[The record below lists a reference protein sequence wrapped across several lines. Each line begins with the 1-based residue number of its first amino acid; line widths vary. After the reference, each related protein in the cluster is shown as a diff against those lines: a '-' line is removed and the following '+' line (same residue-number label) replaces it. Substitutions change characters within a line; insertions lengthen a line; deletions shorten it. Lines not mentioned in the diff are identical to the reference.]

1 MLLVIHCTALH
12 CICNS
17 SEAAEEAE
25 DRLSMESDKRYKR
38 QEEEEEEGRLFDVH
52 SAVAVALIVVV
63 GTVLTVAVM
72 QLYIISESMSEK
84 SRRDVFNHQRQ
95 QRQTSS

>member
-1 MLLVIHCTALH
+1 
-12 CICNS
+12 
-17 SEAAEEAE
+17 
-25 DRLSMESDKRYKR
+25 MESDKRYKR

-84 SRRDVFNHQRQ
+84 SRSDVFNHQRQ